1 MKHEND
7 KKFLLFAI
15 SEMQLAIQSD
25 LLNSN
30 YFYLKQ
36 DRKLL
41 DKYYRL
47 LHNKNR
53 VLSTLFSQTE

>member
-7 KKFLLFAI
+7 KNFLLFAI

-25 LLNSN
+25 LLNGN

-41 DKYYRL
+41 DKYYRI
-47 LHNKNR
+47 LHGKN
-53 VLSTLFSQTE
+53 TIK

>member
-15 SEMQLAIQSD
+15 SEMQFAVQCD
-25 LLNSN
+25 LLCRDKFHLR
-30 YFYLKQ
+30 Y

-41 DKYYRL
+41 DNYYRL
-47 LHNKNR
+47 LHDKN
-53 VLSTLFSQTE
+53 TIK

>member
-1 MKHEND
+1 MWRLKHEND
-7 KKFLLFAI
+7 KNFLLFAI

-25 LLNSN
+25 LLNGN

-41 DKYYRL
+41 DKYYRI
-47 LHNKNR
+47 LHGKN
-53 VLSTLFSQTE
+53 TIK